1 MSMILKISA
10 ESGVLHVV
18 ATGEFSLA
26 EAKRTFIE
34 MLEAV
39 ARNKVG
45 KVLFDGRRLVGN
57 PTFMERFYYGKFA
70 GQTVVESTVRGASPS
85 TQFAYVLKVPM
96 RDPEGLGEKVAL
108 SRGMRVKVFD
118 DLDSALGWL
127 QVAPVNHLDA
137 EDDT

>member
-10 ESGVLHVV
+10 ESGFLYVV
-18 ATGEFSLA
+18 ATGEFSLE

-39 ARNKVG
+39 ARNKLG

-57 PTFMERFYYGKFA
+57 PKFMERYYYGKFA
-70 GQTVVESTVRGASPS
+70 GQTVAESTVRGVSPS
-85 TQFAYVLKVPM
+85 TQFAYVLNVPM
-96 RDPEGLGEKVAL
+96 RDPERLGEKVAL

-137 EDDT
+137 GDGT